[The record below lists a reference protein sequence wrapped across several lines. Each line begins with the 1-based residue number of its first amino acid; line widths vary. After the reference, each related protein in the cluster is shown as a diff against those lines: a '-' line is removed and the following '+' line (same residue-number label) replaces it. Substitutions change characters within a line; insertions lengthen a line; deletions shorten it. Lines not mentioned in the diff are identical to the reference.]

1 MNVKIIA
8 VFCIQRGGV
17 YMVALLLVTHGDLA
31 KALLNSAA
39 LIMGEAPLI
48 ESYGL
53 YHGDDVDELKEKVK
67 AAIVRLN
74 VQSQSDGVLVLT
86 DLFGGS
92 PSNITARSLHE
103 LGNSVK
109 VECVT
114 GVNLPMLLE
123 VATSASYRSLEEL
136 KDVCLSIGN
145 QSIISIRDK
154 IQI

>member
-1 MNVKIIA
+1 
-8 VFCIQRGGV
+8 
-17 YMVALLLVTHGDLA
+17 MVGLLLVTHGDLA

-53 YHGDDVDELKEKVK
+53 YHGDDIDELKDKVK
-67 AAIVRLN
+67 GAIQTLN
-74 VQSQSDGVLVLT
+74 DQSEGSGVLVLT

-92 PSNITARSLHE
+92 PSNATARSLFE
-103 LGNSVK
+103 LKDSSVK

-123 VATSASYRSLEEL
+123 VSTSVSFMNLDEL
-136 KDVCLSIGN
+136 KEVCLKAGP
-145 QSIISIRDK
+145 QSIMSLRDK
-154 IQI
+154 IQF

>member
-1 MNVKIIA
+1 
-8 VFCIQRGGV
+8 
-17 YMVALLLVTHGDLA
+17 MVALLLVTHGDLA

-48 ESYGL
+48 ESHGL

-67 AAIVRLN
+67 ETILRLDT
-74 VQSQSDGVLVLT
+74 QSEGDGVLVLT

-92 PSNITARSLHE
+92 PSNATARSFYE
-103 LGNSVK
+103 LGADAK

-123 VATSASYRSLEEL
+123 AATSAAYMSLEEI
-136 KDVCLSIGN
+136 KDACLTSGT
-145 QSIISIRDK
+145 QSILSLRDR